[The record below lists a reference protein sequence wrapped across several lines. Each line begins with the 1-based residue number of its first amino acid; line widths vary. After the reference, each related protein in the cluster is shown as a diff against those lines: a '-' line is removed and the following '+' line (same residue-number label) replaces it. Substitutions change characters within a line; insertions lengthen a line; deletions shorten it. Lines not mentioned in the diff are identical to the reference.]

1 MDISKD
7 IFSSTENIAL
17 YESRGIIAIDNT
29 NGGFDVYS
37 ALYKHTL
44 QEINVFMS
52 TKSKNPLLE
61 VIRKNFRAPFKFI
74 TAYYHMELNYITY
87 IFSYPISAKLLN
99 DPTYAISSGGLFEN
113 DDIVTVT
120 STYEINQIKLQN
132 SQLIIDGSP
141 DVSLVPEDSS
151 EYSPIDEFGAEYKW
165 VISPERFYID
175 SANIKNTMIH
185 EIEFREAIEEN
196 IEEQES
202 SLTDISSMSGVEFEQ
217 YCRKLL
223 LANGFSNVQITKS
236 SHDYGGDILA
246 EKDQI
251 KYVVQC
257 KRYSSS
263 IGIDAVQQAIGSRSM
278 YGCHVAAVMT
288 NSEFTDS
295 ARRLAFRNNIILWD
309 GMTIKNYQKNLDSL

>member
-1 MDISKD
+1 M
-7 IFSSTENIAL
+7 
-17 YESRGIIAIDNT
+17 
-29 NGGFDVYS
+29 
-37 ALYKHTL
+37 
-44 QEINVFMS
+44 
-52 TKSKNPLLE
+52 
-61 VIRKNFRAPFKFI
+61 
-74 TAYYHMELNYITY
+74 
-87 IFSYPISAKLLN
+87 
-99 DPTYAISSGGLFEN
+99 FEN

-120 STYEINQIKLQN
+120 ATYEINQIKLQN
-132 SQLIIDGSP
+132 SQLITDGSP

-151 EYSPIDEFGAEYKW
+151 EYIPIDEFQEEYEW

-175 SANIKNTMIH
+175 SANIKNTRIH
-185 EIEFREAIEEN
+185 EIEFRKAVEQN
-196 IEEQES
+196 VEEQES
-202 SLTDISSMSGVEFEQ
+202 SLVDISLMSGVEFEQ

-223 LANGFSNVQITKS
+223 LANGFSNVEITKS

-295 ARRLAFRNNIILWD
+295 ARRLAYRNNIILWD
-309 GMTIKNYQKNLDSL
+309 GTAIKSYQKNLDLES